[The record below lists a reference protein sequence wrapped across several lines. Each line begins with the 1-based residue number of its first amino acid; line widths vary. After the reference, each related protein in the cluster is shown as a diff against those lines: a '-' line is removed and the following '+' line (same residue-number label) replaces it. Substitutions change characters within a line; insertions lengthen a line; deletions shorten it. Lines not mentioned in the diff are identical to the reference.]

1 MLTWLKDFWS
11 YKRIPYELCIFWKE
25 MHMHLISLKDLNIL
39 KLPDKVYPE
48 NFVLIVNIL
57 IDI

>member
-1 MLTWLKDFWS
+1 
-11 YKRIPYELCIFWKE
+11 
-25 MHMHLISLKDLNIL
+25 MHLISLKDLNIL

-48 NFVLIVNIL
+48 NFILIVNIL